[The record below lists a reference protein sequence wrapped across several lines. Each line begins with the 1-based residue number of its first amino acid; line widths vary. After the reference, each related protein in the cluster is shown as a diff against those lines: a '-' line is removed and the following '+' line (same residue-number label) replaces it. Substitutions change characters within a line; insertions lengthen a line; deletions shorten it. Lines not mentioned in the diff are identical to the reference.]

1 MLQTGAIKHVHFSL
15 TSFRTSDQLFGACST
30 EKQGEPGNEATFNV
44 HVPLLSSNEPLS
56 RTIMDAHPGILKY

>member
-15 TSFRTSDQLFGACST
+15 TSFQTSDQLFGACST

-44 HVPLLSSNEPLS
+44 HVALLSRNESL
-56 RTIMDAHPGILKY
+56 DAHPGIIKY